1 MSAFVEGPERTGSIL
16 WRWLDFRKRGS
27 IQGQLPPNLTYG
39 AEDKPPLLLSALAGF
54 QWVGLINVYLVY
66 LLVIALETNL
76 SPSVTASMIAVSM
89 IALGVAALLQALP
102 RGPIGSGYFC
112 PAVLS
117 ANYLGPSIAAIK
129 LGGLSMMFGM
139 TMFAG
144 LVQMVIAPIIARRR
158 DLMPLEI
165 SGLVVMLIGVTVGLI
180 GVKYSFGIDDQAG
193 AVVTNDNLI
202 VVGVTLG
209 LTVVC
214 TIWGKGSVKMLS
226 PLIGLIGGYI
236 ASAVFGMLSL
246 ADLPVADGVP
256 VFAFPSFE
264 HVSFSFDLDLALPFA
279 IAAMASAAKSLG
291 LLTLC
296 QKMNDAAWREPEPE
310 SLRRGVMA
318 DGLATMFSG
327 LVGTLG
333 VNSAPSAVAV
343 PAATG
348 LASRRIAYSVAII
361 FALLAFIPFASV
373 LLAAMPKPIIGGLAI
388 YTGCFV
394 LVNGLQT
401 IAGVPLDQRRTIV
414 VGFGIFGGLVPL
426 AFPVVSATAPE
437 WLVPI
442 LDSPLVLGTV
452 SALLAN
458 AVLMLGNL
466 GARLRPARHAGT
478 DVPPM
483 PVPAPAAAKSRV

>member
-1 MSAFVEGPERTGSIL
+1 MGNNNGVFFQL
-16 WRWLDFRKRGS
+16 LDSKKRKP
-27 IQGQLPPNLTYG
+27 IQGALPPNLTYG
-39 AEDKPPLLLSALAGF
+39 AEDKPPLLLSALAGL

-76 SPSVTASMIAVSM
+76 ASAVTASMIAVSM
-89 IALGVAALLQALP
+89 IALGLAALLQALP

-144 LVQMVIAPIIARRR
+144 LVQMAIAPLIARRR

-165 SGLVVMLIGVTVGLI
+165 SGLVVMLIGLTVGLI
-180 GVKYSFGIDDQAG
+180 GVKYAFAIDHLAG
-193 AVVTNDNLI
+193 AEAASDHLL

-209 LTVVC
+209 LTVAC
-214 TIWGKGSVKMLS
+214 TVWGKGSVKMLS
-226 PLIGLIGGYI
+226 PLIGLVCGY
-236 ASAVFGMLSL
+236 AAAAAVGMLRV
-246 ADLPVADGVP
+246 DDMPMADGIP

-279 IAAMASAAKSLG
+279 IAALASAAKSLG

-296 QKMNDAAWREPEPE
+296 QKMNDTAWTEPEPE

-318 DGLATMFSG
+318 DGLATVFSG
-327 LVGTLG
+327 MVGTLG

-361 FALLAFIPFASV
+361 FALLAFIPFAAV
-373 LLAAMPKPIIGGLAI
+373 LLAAMPTPIIGGLAI

-401 IAGVPLDQRRTIV
+401 IAGVPIDQRRTIV
-414 VGFGIFGGLVPL
+414 VGVGIFGGLVPL
-426 AFPVVSATAPE
+426 AFPAVSATAPV
-437 WLVPI
+437 WAVPI

-452 SALLAN
+452 SALLVN
-458 AVLMLGNL
+458 AILLVGNAGVRLGPFAGAKNL
-466 GARLRPARHAGT
+466 DAVKPE
-478 DVPPM
+478 
-483 PVPAPAAAKSRV
+483 AAAGMEKR